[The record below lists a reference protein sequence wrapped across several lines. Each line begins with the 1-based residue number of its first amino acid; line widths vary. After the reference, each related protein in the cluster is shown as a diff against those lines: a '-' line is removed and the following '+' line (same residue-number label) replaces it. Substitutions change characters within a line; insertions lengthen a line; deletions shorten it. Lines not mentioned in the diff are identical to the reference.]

1 MLVWFGRPV
10 VSFLT
15 RSEKAHCIRSAA
27 TERRCIY
34 NWYQMF
40 GVLVLYTMFEK
51 ELTAQALQ
59 AMQHCAAQVYIATHG
74 PVDLRGA
81 LAIALRLLKGCR
93 SPRL

>member
-15 RSEKAHCIRSAA
+15 RSEKVHCIRSAA

-34 NWYQMF
+34 TWYKMF
-40 GVLVLYTMFEK
+40 GVLVSYTVL
-51 ELTAQALQ
+51 ELTAQAEQ
-59 AMQHCAAQVYIATHG
+59 AMQHCAAQVYTATHG

-81 LAIALRLLKGCR
+81 LATALRLLKGCR
-93 SPRL
+93 SPGH